1 MLKEQAASITIS
13 KIEQICTLI
22 PALNNELRRERG
34 ESKTSTKDV
43 KYLFKN
49 GSSIDVLSATEK
61 SRGQRRTGG
70 AVEECILVD
79 QTALNEIIIP
89 TTVIDRRLAD
99 GSMER
104 SECVNKSQV
113 FITTAGYRNQ
123 FAYAKLVELLIQ
135 SILDPDSAMILGGT
149 YRIPVAEGLQS
160 AEYLDSLKLQD
171 TFSEE
176 SFNREYRS
184 RWTGDAEN
192 AFYSGE
198 KFDRSRVLKT
208 PEYEYCVPRSRMR
221 DTYYVLGVDVGRI
234 GCTTECCVFRVNIG
248 AQGVASSKSLVNIFT
263 FEAEHF
269 EEQAIHLKRIF
280 LRFQA
285 QAMAID
291 ANGLGVGL
299 VDFMVKSQVDPETG
313 DTLPPFGVINDD
325 DGLYKKYKTR
335 DTVQDAMYLIKANMP
350 FNTEAYSNA
359 QIQMAGGRIKFLVDE
374 ATAKVKLLETKEGQ
388 DMTLERRNEYL
399 RPFVQTTILREQILN
414 LVESNEGINIILKQ
428 ASRTIP
434 KDKFSAFIYGLYYIK
449 LEDEKKKKKKGFNI
463 NGLIFFN

>member
-123 FAYAKLVELLIQ
+123 FAYAKLIELLIQ

-176 SFNREYRS
+176 SFNREYKIRL
-184 RWTGDAEN
+184 
-192 AFYSGE
+192 YSINTMNCW
-198 KFDRSRVLKT
+198 KL
-208 PEYEYCVPRSRMR
+208 
-221 DTYYVLGVDVGRI
+221 
-234 GCTTECCVFRVNIG
+234 FR
-248 AQGVASSKSLVNIFT
+248 
-263 FEAEHF
+263 
-269 EEQAIHLKRIF
+269 
-280 LRFQA
+280 
-285 QAMAID
+285 
-291 ANGLGVGL
+291 
-299 VDFMVKSQVDPETG
+299 
-313 DTLPPFGVINDD
+313 
-325 DGLYKKYKTR
+325 
-335 DTVQDAMYLIKANMP
+335 
-350 FNTEAYSNA
+350 
-359 QIQMAGGRIKFLVDE
+359 
-374 ATAKVKLLETKEGQ
+374 
-388 DMTLERRNEYL
+388 
-399 RPFVQTTILREQILN
+399 
-414 LVESNEGINIILKQ
+414 
-428 ASRTIP
+428 
-434 KDKFSAFIYGLYYIK
+434 AFITTT
-449 LEDEKKKKKKGFNI
+449 
-463 NGLIFFN
+463 